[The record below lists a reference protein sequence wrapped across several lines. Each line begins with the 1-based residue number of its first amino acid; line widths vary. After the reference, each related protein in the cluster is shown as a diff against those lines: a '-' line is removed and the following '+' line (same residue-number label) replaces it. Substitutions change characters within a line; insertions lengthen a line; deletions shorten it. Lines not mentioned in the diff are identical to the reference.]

1 MQKAQVHVSSVSNTC
16 APGNVTGASNNF
28 VPESALDGQQFMPSS
43 SALGLEILYE
53 SCKQVYPHQPNP
65 LQVTAFIKYWL
76 GGPDPLDYIS
86 MYDHPGIPEL
96 HIPPHWH
103 YISFGL
109 TDLHGDGRVHEPS
122 GPEFP
127 SGFGF
132 ELTFRLAK
140 KSGEATSPPTWPA
153 ALLQALA
160 KYVFHTGNSFF
171 AGDHVSWHCPLDG
184 SDFECRLQHMLLAE
198 DLLLPPVQGPL
209 GSVKFLQV
217 VAVTEEELQ
226 ISQHWNGTSVLELL
240 RRVPSAGGPWLVADM
255 QRQLSLFELQ
265 PSFRREV
272 EHGIDRDGCSLS
284 GVSARCHWEERRVTS
299 KTGSAWRSPEDE
311 EEDDDS
317 SSQEDEED
325 EPEAAAGKATL
336 GRHRPTPTDSES
348 TSGEIW
354 PIRRLYKGVHLT
366 LNLEAAS
373 LLPVVLR
380 GRLRHDRHFTFK
392 AVAGETAVTLL
403 TGRVGG
409 ALASPSAP
417 LVAKGPWLQILV
429 DSEWLAKLES
439 DLACLQ
445 QPEGLVVP
453 KTFCWF
459 DRQMAL
465 TVVPDEL

>member
-1 MQKAQVHVSSVSNTC
+1 MQKAHMHVVANTC
-16 APGNVTGASNNF
+16 ATGNVTGASNF
-28 VPESALDGQQFMPSS
+28 GPESGAVDGQQF
-43 SALGLEILYE
+43 
-53 SCKQVYPHQPNP
+53 
-65 LQVTAFIKYWL
+65 AFFISIGL

-122 GPEFP
+122 GPEYP

-226 ISQHWNGTSVLELL
+226 VSQHWNGTSVLELL
-240 RRVPSAGGPWLVADM
+240 RRVPNAGGPWLVADM

-284 GVSARCHWEERRVTS
+284 GVSARCHWEERKVTS
-299 KTGSAWRSPEDE
+299 KTGSAWRSPEAEDD
-311 EEDDDS
+311 DDDS
-317 SSQEDEED
+317 SSQDEEED
-325 EPEAAAGKATL
+325 ETEAGATP
-336 GRHRPTPTDSES
+336 GRHRPTPADGEPIN
-348 TSGEIW
+348 GEIW

-445 QPEGLVVP
+445 QPDGVVVP